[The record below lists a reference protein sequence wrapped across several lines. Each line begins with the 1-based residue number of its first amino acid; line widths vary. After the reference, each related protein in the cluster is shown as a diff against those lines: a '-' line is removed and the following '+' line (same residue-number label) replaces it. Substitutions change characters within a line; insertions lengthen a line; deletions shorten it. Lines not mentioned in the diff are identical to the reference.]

1 MEKLKFVIAGILGT
15 ILSSVAFYA
24 SVIGVVAL
32 SLIVNVVRMYYSIR
46 FLKEKFSWSKWSTGT
61 LKIFVYA
68 SMIFISHVLANLPY
82 FTSMPAVITFF
93 IVFSESYILA
103 DTLSQMNIIKIP
115 EDFLSILSIIRKI
128 KSFLKV

>member
-24 SVIGVVAL
+24 SMIGVIAL

-82 FTSMPAVITFF
+82 FASMPAVITFF